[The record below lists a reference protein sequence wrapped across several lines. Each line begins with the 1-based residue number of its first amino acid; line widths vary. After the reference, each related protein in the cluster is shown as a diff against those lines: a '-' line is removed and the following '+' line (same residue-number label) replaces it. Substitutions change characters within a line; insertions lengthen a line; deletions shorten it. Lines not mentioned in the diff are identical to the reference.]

1 MKVQNKSKRVM
12 KLLNGKQKVTLIP
25 GTDEVYEV
33 TDCADVQF
41 YIEAGDLTEV
51 VTRPGRKPAK
61 ADDKAGDEGD
71 KKAE

>member
-33 TDCADVQF
+33 TDSADVQF
-41 YIEAGDLTEV
+41 YIEAGDLIEV
-51 VTRPGRKPAK
+51 VTRKGAKPVQV
-61 ADDKAGDEGD
+61 AGDKDE
-71 KKAE
+71 